1 MNYYNYYDYFTR
13 NNDEN
18 NIIKDYGDNPF
29 VININDITK
38 LNRNYRSTL
47 WTGNNTQITLMNIP
61 VGTDVGL
68 EIHPKVDQ
76 ILVIVQ
82 GVGLVNMGQEKENVT
97 FSKQVYDGSII
108 VVPQNTWH
116 NIINIGTMPLKL
128 YSIYSPPSHKKGTVH
143 KTKADA
149 LKEEY

>member
-47 WTGNNTQITLMNIP
+47 WTGNNTQI
-61 VGTDVGL
+61 
-68 EIHPKVDQ
+68 HPKVDQ

-82 GVGLVNMGQEKENVT
+82 GVGLVNMGKEKENVT

>member
-68 EIHPKVDQ
+68 EIHPKVD
-76 ILVIVQ
+76 
-82 GVGLVNMGQEKENVT
+82 
-97 FSKQVYDGSII
+97 S
-108 VVPQNTWH
+108 
-116 NIINIGTMPLKL
+116 NISNCSRCRFG
-128 YSIYSPPSHKKGTVH
+128 
-143 KTKADA
+143 
-149 LKEEY
+149 

>member
-13 NNDEN
+13 NNNEN

-82 GVGLVNMGQEKENVT
+82 GVGLVNMGKEKENVT

-128 YSIYSPPSHKKGTVH
+128 YSIYSPPNHKKGTVH